1 MSCFPTNSG
10 WRGIST
16 VTVTGGRMTGNSMN
30 RRQHERFTFE
40 QAIYVE
46 VVARGSRSEADN
58 TIIRCETLDVSVGGL
73 RIAVPVAIAQGS
85 ILNIAVPLDD
95 WKENLEL
102 VGEAKWVREAG
113 DRAGYWVGLELQD
126 SSREDMEKW
135 FRVVQR
141 LQTNAALAAGAPASL
156 E

>member
-1 MSCFPTNSG
+1 
-10 WRGIST
+10 
-16 VTVTGGRMTGNSMN
+16 
-30 RRQHERFTFE
+30 
-40 QAIYVE
+40 
-46 VVARGSRSEADN
+46 
-58 TIIRCETLDVSVGGL
+58 VGGL

-141 LQTNAALAAGAPASL
+141 LQTNAALAAGSHASL

>member
-1 MSCFPTNSG
+1 
-10 WRGIST
+10 
-16 VTVTGGRMTGNSMN
+16 MTGNSMD
-30 RRQHERFTFE
+30 RRQHERFSFE

-46 VVARGSRSEADN
+46 VVERGSRSEADN

-85 ILNIAVPLDD
+85 ILNIAVPLED

-113 DRAGYWVGLELQD
+113 ERAGYWVGLELKD

-141 LQTNAALAAGAPASL
+141 LKTNAESTFGGQQSRSD
-156 E
+156 